1 MILSRLK
8 TGVFS
13 LALASLLALLATAS
27 GASAGVRLN
36 GVDFG
41 AYPAVGATVLTS
53 VPSTVAP
60 TLLENGRPVVGLR
73 ATNLGRSKNVVLA
86 LDTSRSMAGKP
97 LAEAAA
103 AATAFVASKP
113 ASDRIALVTFG
124 QHAAQQGPFSTATID
139 SDNALRTLAVGAN
152 SGTALWDAVDLSA
165 RLLASQQGGRVVVL
179 LTDGNDVG
187 SQASESDALLSLHKA
202 GAVVYPIAFGSHADS
217 TGLKLLASQTGGSFH
232 AAATSTTLSGI
243 YKSIGREL
251 RRTWRV
257 RYLTTGR
264 PGDKL
269 ELKASVG
276 KLGTDRTTVTIPDPY
291 GSSSAANG
299 KPSPLLPNGIYGKA
313 GDVLF
318 TLLVALLVLAAG
330 ILAASTLRGS
340 WLKRRLS
347 PHVEPSRGRAAKHR
361 TGRDRLAMLSGLFR
375 VTESTFAHR
384 RQWRNMQLL
393 LERADLPLRTVE
405 FTWLLIGSAFV
416 LGLFVALLGRSAMAI
431 LASFLI
437 GGLVPYLFVWTKARR
452 RMRAFEDQLP
462 DLLITM
468 AASLKAGHSFKQGI
482 QSVVDEGQ
490 DPAAKE
496 LRRVL
501 TDTQLGRPMEAALQE
516 TADRIGSKNFSFV
529 ITAVNIQRQVGG
541 SLAGLFDMVA
551 DTVRDRQQ
559 FARKI
564 RSLTAMGRMAAY
576 VLIGLPFFIAISMSL
591 LNPTYMDP
599 LFHTHT
605 GHMLMMVGLTM
616 MAFGSL
622 VLKKIVSFKG

>member
-1 MILSRLK
+1 MRPLRFVLAGAALVALS
-8 TGVFS
+8 VPV
-13 LALASLLALLATAS
+13 AA
-27 GASAGVRLN
+27 GAGIRLN

-41 AYPAVGATVLTS
+41 AYPAVRATVVTS
-53 VPSTVAP
+53 VPSAAQP
-60 TLLENGRPVVGLR
+60 RLLENGRPVVGLQ
-73 ATNLGRSKNVVLA
+73 AVNLGRSKNVVLA

-103 AATAFVASKP
+103 AATAFVATKP
-113 ASDRIALVTFG
+113 SSDRIALVTFG
-124 QHAAQQGPFSTATID
+124 QRASQQGPFSTSTID

-165 RLLASQQGGRVVVL
+165 RLLASQPGGRVVVL

-187 SQASESDALLSLHKA
+187 SRASESDAILSLHKA
-202 GAVVYPIAFGSHADS
+202 GVVVYPIAFGSRADS
-217 TGLKLLASQTGGSFH
+217 SGLERLASSTGGSFH
-232 AAATSTTLSGI
+232 TASTSATLSGI
-243 YKSIGREL
+243 YSSIGREL

-257 RYLTTGR
+257 RYLTTAR

-269 ELKASVG
+269 ALQASVG
-276 KLGTDRTTVTIPDPY
+276 KLGSDKTSVSVP
-291 GSSSAANG
+291 GSGSATND
-299 KPSPLLPNGIYGKA
+299 KPSPLLPDSFYGRA
-313 GDVLF
+313 GDLLF
-318 TLLVALLVLAAG
+318 TVLAALLVLAAG

-340 WLKRRLS
+340 WLKRRVAA
-347 PHVEPSRGRAAKHR
+347 HVEPSRGRAAKHR
-361 TGRDRLAMLSGLFR
+361 TGRERLAMLSGLFR

-384 RQWRNMQLL
+384 RQWRNLQLL

-405 FTWLLIGSAFV
+405 FAWLLIGCSFV
-416 LGLFVALLGRSAMAI
+416 LALLAAIISGGALAI
-431 LASFLI
+431 LACFLV
-437 GGLVPYLFVWTKARR
+437 GGFVPYLVVWMKAKR

-496 LRRVL
+496 LRRVI

-576 VLIGLPFFIAISMSL
+576 VLIGLPFFIALAMTV

-605 GHMLMMVGLTM
+605 GHMLIMGGLTM

-622 VLKKIVSFKG
+622 ILKKIVSFKG

>member
-1 MILSRLK
+1 MIRRAHLFRIALVS
-8 TGVFS
+8 
-13 LALASLLALLATAS
+13 ALAVLAVTAS
-27 GASAGVRLN
+27 SATAGVRLN

-124 QHAAQQGPFSTATID
+124 QHATQQGPFSTATID

-187 SQASESDALLSLHKA
+187 SRASESDALLSLHKA

-217 TGLKLLASQTGGSFH
+217 SGLKRLASSTGGSFH
-232 AAATSTTLSGI
+232 TASTSATLGGI
-243 YKSIGREL
+243 YSSIGREL

-257 RYLTTGR
+257 RYLTTAR

-276 KLGTDRTTVTIPDPY
+276 RLGSDRTTVTIPDPY

-318 TLLVALLVLAAG
+318 TLLVALVVLAAG

-347 PHVEPSRGRAAKHR
+347 PHVEPSRGRAGKHR
-361 TGRDRLAMLSGLFR
+361 TGRERLAMLSGLFR
-375 VTESTFAHR
+375 VTEKTFAHR

-416 LGLFVALLGRSAMAI
+416 LGLFAALLGRSAMAI
-431 LASFLI
+431 LASFVVGAFL
-437 GGLVPYLFVWTKARR
+437 PYFFVWFKAKR
-452 RMRAFEDQLP
+452 RMQAFEDQLP

-482 QSVVDEGQ
+482 QSVVDEG
-490 DPAAKE
+490 
-496 LRRVL
+496 
-501 TDTQLGRPMEAALQE
+501 
-516 TADRIGSKNFSFV
+516 
-529 ITAVNIQRQVGG
+529 
-541 SLAGLFDMVA
+541 
-551 DTVRDRQQ
+551 
-559 FARKI
+559 
-564 RSLTAMGRMAAY
+564 
-576 VLIGLPFFIAISMSL
+576 
-591 LNPTYMDP
+591 
-599 LFHTHT
+599 
-605 GHMLMMVGLTM
+605 
-616 MAFGSL
+616 
-622 VLKKIVSFKG
+622 

>member
-1 MILSRLK
+1 MRLLRL
-8 TGVFS
+8 V
-13 LALASLLALLATAS
+13 LAAAALVALTVPAAA
-27 GASAGVRLN
+27 GAGVRLN

-41 AYPAVGATVLTS
+41 AYPAVRATVVTS
-53 VPSTVAP
+53 VPSTAP
-60 TLLENGRPVVGLR
+60 PKLLENGRPVVGLQ
-73 ATNLGRSKNVVLA
+73 AVNLGRSKNVVLA

-103 AATAFVASKP
+103 AATAFVATKP
-113 ASDRIALVTFG
+113 SSDRIALVTFG
-124 QHAAQQGPFSTATID
+124 QRASLQGPFSTSTID

-165 RLLASQQGGRVVVL
+165 RLLAGQPGGRVVVL

-187 SQASESDALLSLHKA
+187 SRASESDALLSLHKA
-202 GAVVYPIAFGSHADS
+202 GVVVYPIAFGSHADS
-217 TGLKLLASQTGGSFH
+217 SGLERLASSTGGSFH
-232 AAATSTTLSGI
+232 TASTSATLSGI
-243 YKSIGREL
+243 YSSIGREL

-257 RYLTTGR
+257 RYLTTAR

-276 KLGTDRTTVTIPDPY
+276 RLGSDTTSVSVP
-291 GSSSAANG
+291 GSGSATSD
-299 KPSPLLPNGIYGKA
+299 KPSPLLPDSFYGRA
-313 GDVLF
+313 GDLLF
-318 TLLVALLVLAAG
+318 TVLAALLVLAAG

-340 WLKRRLS
+340 WLKRRLAA
-347 PHVEPSRGRAAKHR
+347 HVEPSRGRAAKHR
-361 TGRDRLAMLSGLFR
+361 TGRERLAMLSGLFR
-375 VTESTFAHR
+375 VTESTFGHR
-384 RQWRNMQLL
+384 RQWRNLQLL

-405 FTWLLIGSAFV
+405 FAWLLIGCSFV
-416 LGLFVALLGRSAMAI
+416 LAVLAAIINGGALAI
-431 LASFLI
+431 LACFLV
-437 GGLVPYLFVWTKARR
+437 GGFVPYLVVWMKARR
-452 RMRAFEDQLP
+452 RVRAFEDQLP

-490 DPAAKE
+490 EPAAKE

-516 TADRIGSKNFSFV
+516 TAERIGSKNFSFV

-576 VLIGLPFFIAISMSL
+576 VLVGLPFFIALAMTV

-599 LFHTHT
+599 LFHSHT
-605 GHMLMMVGLTM
+605 GHMLIMLGLTM

>member
-1 MILSRLK
+1 MRLLRL
-8 TGVFS
+8 V
-13 LALASLLALLATAS
+13 LAAAALVALTVPAAA
-27 GASAGVRLN
+27 GAGVRLN

-41 AYPAVGATVLTS
+41 AYPAVRATVVTS
-53 VPSTVAP
+53 VPSTTP
-60 TLLENGRPVVGLR
+60 PRLLENGRPVVGLQ
-73 ATNLGRSKNVVLA
+73 AVNLGRSKNVVLA

-103 AATAFVASKP
+103 AATAFVATKP
-113 ASDRIALVTFG
+113 SSDRIALVTFG
-124 QHAAQQGPFSTATID
+124 QRASLQGPFSTSTID

-165 RLLASQQGGRVVVL
+165 RLLASQPGGRVVVL

-187 SQASESDALLSLHKA
+187 SRASESDALLSLHKA
-202 GAVVYPIAFGSHADS
+202 GVVVYPIAFGSHADS
-217 TGLKLLASQTGGSFH
+217 SGLERLASSTGGSFH
-232 AAATSTTLSGI
+232 TASTSATLSGI
-243 YKSIGREL
+243 YSSIGREL

-257 RYLTTGR
+257 RYLTTAR

-269 ELKASVG
+269 ELTASVG
-276 KLGTDRTTVTIPDPY
+276 KLGSDTTSVSVP
-291 GSSSAANG
+291 GSGSATSD
-299 KPSPLLPNGIYGKA
+299 KPSPLLPGSFYGRA
-313 GDVLF
+313 GDLLF
-318 TLLVALLVLAAG
+318 TVLAALLVLAAG

-340 WLKRRLS
+340 WLKRRLAA
-347 PHVEPSRGRAAKHR
+347 HVEPSRGRAAKHR
-361 TGRDRLAMLSGLFR
+361 TGRERLAMLSGLFR
-375 VTESTFAHR
+375 VTESTFGHR
-384 RQWRNMQLL
+384 RQWRNLQLL

-405 FTWLLIGSAFV
+405 FAWLLIGCSFV
-416 LGLFVALLGRSAMAI
+416 LAVLAAIINGGAVAI
-431 LASFLI
+431 LACFLV
-437 GGLVPYLFVWTKARR
+437 GGFVPYLVVWMKARR
-452 RMRAFEDQLP
+452 RVRAFEDQLP

-490 DPAAKE
+490 EPAAKE

-516 TADRIGSKNFSFV
+516 TAERIGSKNFSFV

-576 VLIGLPFFIAISMSL
+576 VLVGLPFFIALAMTV

-599 LFHTHT
+599 LFHSHT
-605 GHMLMMVGLTM
+605 GHMLIMLGLTM

>member
-1 MILSRLK
+1 MRPLRLVLAGAALVALS
-8 TGVFS
+8 VPV
-13 LALASLLALLATAS
+13 AA
-27 GASAGVRLN
+27 GAGIRLN

-41 AYPAVGATVLTS
+41 AYPAVRATVVTS
-53 VPSTVAP
+53 VPSATQP
-60 TLLENGRPVVGLR
+60 KLFENGRPVVGLQ
-73 ATNLGRSKNVVLA
+73 AVNLGRSKNVVLA

-103 AATAFVASKP
+103 AATAFVAAKP
-113 ASDRIALVTFG
+113 SSDRIALVTFG
-124 QHAAQQGPFSTATID
+124 QRASQQGPFSTSTID

-165 RLLASQQGGRVVVL
+165 RLLASQPGGRVVVL

-187 SQASESDALLSLHKA
+187 SLASESDALLSLHKA
-202 GAVVYPIAFGSHADS
+202 GVVVYPIAFGSRADS
-217 TGLKLLASQTGGSFH
+217 SGLERLASSTGGSFH
-232 AAATSTTLSGI
+232 TASTSATLSGI
-243 YKSIGREL
+243 YSSIGREL

-257 RYLTTGR
+257 RYLTTAR

-269 ELKASVG
+269 ELKAS
-276 KLGTDRTTVTIPDPY
+276 LGRL
-291 GSSSAANG
+291 GSDETSVSVPGSGSATNH
-299 KPSPLLPNGIYGKA
+299 KPSPLLPDAFYGKA
-313 GDVLF
+313 GDLLF
-318 TLLVALLVLAAG
+318 TVLAALLVLAAG

-340 WLKRRLS
+340 WLKRRVAA
-347 PHVEPSRGRAAKHR
+347 HVEPSRGRAAKHR
-361 TGRDRLAMLSGLFR
+361 TGRERLAMLSGLFR

-384 RQWRNMQLL
+384 RQWRNLQLL

-405 FTWLLIGSAFV
+405 FAWLLIGCSFV
-416 LGLFVALLGRSAMAI
+416 LAVLAAIISGGALAI
-431 LASFLI
+431 LACFLI
-437 GGLVPYLFVWTKARR
+437 GGFVPYLVVWMKAKR

-496 LRRVL
+496 LRRVI
-501 TDTQLGRPMEAALQE
+501 TDTQLGRPMDAALQE

-576 VLIGLPFFIAISMSL
+576 VLVGLPFFIALAMTV

-605 GHMLMMVGLTM
+605 GHMLIMGGLTM

-622 VLKKIVSFKG
+622 ILKKIVSFKG

>member
-1 MILSRLK
+1 MRLLRI
-8 TGVFS
+8 V
-13 LALASLLALLATAS
+13 LAAAALVALTVPAAA
-27 GASAGVRLN
+27 GAGVRLN

-41 AYPAVGATVLTS
+41 AYPAVRATVVTS
-53 VPSTVAP
+53 VPSAAP
-60 TLLENGRPVVGLR
+60 PRLLENGRPVVGLQ
-73 ATNLGRSKNVVLA
+73 AVNLGRSKNVVLA

-103 AATAFVASKP
+103 AATAFVATKP

-124 QHAAQQGPFSTATID
+124 QRASLQGPFSTSTID

-165 RLLASQQGGRVVVL
+165 RLLASQAGGRVVVL

-187 SQASESDALLSLHKA
+187 SRASESGALLSLHKA

-217 TGLKLLASQTGGSFH
+217 SGLERLASSTGGSFH
-232 AAATSTTLSGI
+232 TASTSATLSGI
-243 YKSIGREL
+243 YSSIGREL

-257 RYLTTGR
+257 RYLTTAR

-276 KLGTDRTTVTIPDPY
+276 RLGSDTTSVSVP
-291 GSSSAANG
+291 GSGSATSG
-299 KPSPLLPNGIYGKA
+299 KPSPLLPDSFYGRA
-313 GDVLF
+313 GDLLF
-318 TLLVALLVLAAG
+318 TVLAALLVLAAG

-340 WLKRRLS
+340 WLKRRLAA
-347 PHVEPSRGRAAKHR
+347 HVEPSRGRAAKHR
-361 TGRDRLAMLSGLFR
+361 TGRERLAMLSGLFR
-375 VTESTFAHR
+375 VTESTFGHR
-384 RQWRNMQLL
+384 RQWRNLQLL

-405 FTWLLIGSAFV
+405 FAWLLIGCSFV
-416 LGLFVALLGRSAMAI
+416 LALLAAIINGGALAI
-431 LASFLI
+431 LASFLV
-437 GGLVPYLFVWTKARR
+437 GGFVPYLVVWMKARR
-452 RMRAFEDQLP
+452 RVRAFEDQLP

-490 DPAAKE
+490 EPAAKE

-516 TADRIGSKNFSFV
+516 TAERIGSKNFSFV

-576 VLIGLPFFIAISMSL
+576 VLVGLPFFIALAMTV

-599 LFHTHT
+599 LFHSHT
-605 GHMLMMVGLTM
+605 GHMLIMLGLTM

>member
-1 MILSRLK
+1 MRRIRTVLA
-8 TGVFS
+8 GAAI
-13 LALASLLALLATAS
+13 LALSLPVAA
-27 GASAGVRLN
+27 GAGVRLN

-41 AYPAVGATVLTS
+41 SYPQVGATVVTS
-53 VPSTVAP
+53 TASTRAP
-60 TLLENGRPVVGLR
+60 NMFENGRRVVGLQ
-73 ATNLGRSKNVVLA
+73 AVNLGRCKNVVLA
-86 LDTSRSMAGKP
+86 LDSSRSMAGKP

-113 ASDRIALVTFG
+113 ACDRIALVTFG
-124 QHAAQQGPFSTATID
+124 RHASQQGAFSSATID
-139 SDNALRTLAVGAN
+139 ADNALRTLAVGAN

-187 SQASESDALLSLHKA
+187 SRASEDDALSSLHHA
-202 GAVVYPIAFGSHADS
+202 GAVVYPVAFGSKADAS
-217 TGLKLLASQTGGSFH
+217 GLKRLASQTGGSFH
-232 AAATSTTLSGI
+232 GAAAGGTLNAI
-243 YKSIGREL
+243 YSSIAREL

-257 RYLTTGR
+257 RYLTTAR

-269 ELKASVG
+269 DLKASVG
-276 KLGTDRTTVTIPDPY
+276 RLGADHRSVAVPDPNGEAAA
-291 GSSSAANG
+291 GS
-299 KPSPLLPNGIYGKA
+299 KPSPILPSPLYGKL
-313 GDVLF
+313 GDLFF
-318 TLLVALLVLAAG
+318 TLLAAMLILAAG
-330 ILAASTLRGS
+330 ILFASTLQGS
-340 WLKRRLS
+340 WLKRRLA
-347 PHVEPSRGRAAKHR
+347 PHIDSTRRKSKRRVGRE
-361 TGRDRLAMLSGLFR
+361 RLEVLNGLFR
-375 VTESTFAHR
+375 ATENTFGHR
-384 RQWRNMQLL
+384 PQWRNLQLL
-393 LERADLPLRTVE
+393 LQRADLPLRTVE
-405 FTWLLIGSAFV
+405 FTWLLIGCSF
-416 LGLFVALLGRSAMAI
+416 GLALLTALAGRSSLAI
-431 LASFLI
+431 LAMFLV
-437 GGLVPYLFVWTKARR
+437 GGFVPYLAVWFKAKR

-490 DPAAKE
+490 EPAAKE

-501 TDTQLGRPMEAALQE
+501 TDTQLGRPMEEALQA
-516 TADRIGSKNFSFV
+516 TAERIGSKNFSFV

-564 RSLTAMGRMAAY
+564 RSLTAMGRASAY
-576 VLIGLPFFIAISMSL
+576 VLVGLPFFIAVAVTL

-599 LFHTHT
+599 LYHSHA
-605 GHMLMMVGLTM
+605 GHMLVVLGLMM

-622 VLKKIVSFKG
+622 ILKKIVSFKG

>member
-1 MILSRLK
+1 MRLLRL
-8 TGVFS
+8 V
-13 LALASLLALLATAS
+13 LAAAALVALTVPAAA
-27 GASAGVRLN
+27 GAGVRLN

-41 AYPAVGATVLTS
+41 AYPAVRATVVTS
-53 VPSTVAP
+53 VPSAAP
-60 TLLENGRPVVGLR
+60 PKLLENGRPVVGLQ
-73 ATNLGRSKNVVLA
+73 AVNLGRSKNVVLA

-103 AATAFVASKP
+103 AATAFVATKP
-113 ASDRIALVTFG
+113 SSDRIALVTFG
-124 QHAAQQGPFSTATID
+124 QRASLQGPFSTSTID

-165 RLLASQQGGRVVVL
+165 RLLASQPGGRVVVL

-187 SQASESDALLSLHKA
+187 SRASESDALLSLHKA
-202 GAVVYPIAFGSHADS
+202 GVVVYPIAFGSHADS
-217 TGLKLLASQTGGSFH
+217 SGLERLASSTGGSFH
-232 AAATSTTLSGI
+232 TASTSATLSGI
-243 YKSIGREL
+243 YSSIGREL

-257 RYLTTGR
+257 RYLTTAR

-269 ELKASVG
+269 ELTASAG
-276 KLGTDRTTVTIPDPY
+276 KLGSDKTSVSVP
-291 GSSSAANG
+291 GSGSATSD
-299 KPSPLLPNGIYGKA
+299 KPSPLLPGSFYGRA
-313 GDVLF
+313 GDLLF
-318 TLLVALLVLAAG
+318 TVLAALLVLAAG

-340 WLKRRLS
+340 WLKRRLAA
-347 PHVEPSRGRAAKHR
+347 HVEPSRGRAAKHR
-361 TGRDRLAMLSGLFR
+361 TGRERLAMLSGLFR
-375 VTESTFAHR
+375 VTESTFGHR
-384 RQWRNMQLL
+384 RQWRNLQLL

-405 FTWLLIGSAFV
+405 FAWLLIGCSFV
-416 LGLFVALLGRSAMAI
+416 LAVLAAIINGGALAI
-431 LASFLI
+431 LACFLV
-437 GGLVPYLFVWTKARR
+437 GGFVPYLVVWMKARR
-452 RMRAFEDQLP
+452 RVRAFEDQLP

-490 DPAAKE
+490 EPAAKE

-516 TADRIGSKNFSFV
+516 TAERIGSKNFSFV

-576 VLIGLPFFIAISMSL
+576 VLVGLPFFIALAMTV

-599 LFHTHT
+599 LFHSHT
-605 GHMLMMVGLTM
+605 GHMLIMLGLTM

>member
-1 MILSRLK
+1 MRLLRL
-8 TGVFS
+8 V
-13 LALASLLALLATAS
+13 LAAAALVALTVPAAA
-27 GASAGVRLN
+27 GAGVRLN

-41 AYPAVGATVLTS
+41 AYPAVRATVVTS
-53 VPSTVAP
+53 VPSTAP
-60 TLLENGRPVVGLR
+60 PKLLENGRPVVGLQ
-73 ATNLGRSKNVVLA
+73 AVNLGRSKNVVLA

-103 AATAFVASKP
+103 AATAFVATKP
-113 ASDRIALVTFG
+113 SSDRIALVTFG
-124 QHAAQQGPFSTATID
+124 QRASLQGPFSTSTID

-165 RLLASQQGGRVVVL
+165 RLLASQPGGRVVVL

-187 SQASESDALLSLHKA
+187 SRASESDALLSLHKA
-202 GAVVYPIAFGSHADS
+202 GVVVYPIAFGSHADS
-217 TGLKLLASQTGGSFH
+217 SGLERLASSTGGSFH
-232 AAATSTTLSGI
+232 TASTSATLSGI
-243 YKSIGREL
+243 YSSIGREL

-257 RYLTTGR
+257 RYLTTAR

-276 KLGTDRTTVTIPDPY
+276 RLGSDTTSVSVPGNGSVT
-291 GSSSAANG
+291 NG
-299 KPSPLLPNGIYGKA
+299 KPSPLLPDSFYGRA
-313 GDVLF
+313 GDLLF
-318 TLLVALLVLAAG
+318 TVLAALLMLAAG

-340 WLKRRLS
+340 WLKRRLAA
-347 PHVEPSRGRAAKHR
+347 HVEPSRGRAAKHR
-361 TGRDRLAMLSGLFR
+361 TGRERLAMLSGLFR

-384 RQWRNMQLL
+384 RQWRNLQLL

-405 FTWLLIGSAFV
+405 FAWLLIGCSFV
-416 LGLFVALLGRSAMAI
+416 LGVFAAIISGGAIPI
-431 LASFLI
+431 LACFLV
-437 GGLVPYLFVWTKARR
+437 GGFVPYLVVWTKARR

-576 VLIGLPFFIAISMSL
+576 VLVGLPFFIALAMTV
-591 LNPTYMDP
+591 LNRTYMDP
-599 LFHTHT
+599 LFNTHT
-605 GHMLMMVGLTM
+605 GHMLIMAGLTM

>member
-1 MILSRLK
+1 MRLLRL
-8 TGVFS
+8 V
-13 LALASLLALLATAS
+13 LAAAALVALTVPAAA
-27 GASAGVRLN
+27 GAGVRLN
-36 GVDFG
+36 GLDFG
-41 AYPAVGATVLTS
+41 AYPAVRATVVTA
-53 VPSTVAP
+53 VPSAAPP
-60 TLLENGRPVVGLR
+60 TLLENGRPVVGLQ
-73 ATNLGRSKNVVLA
+73 AVNLGRSKNVVLA

-103 AATAFVASKP
+103 AATAFVATKP
-113 ASDRIALVTFG
+113 PSDRIALVTFG
-124 QHAAQQGPFSTATID
+124 QRASLQGPFSTSTID

-165 RLLASQQGGRVVVL
+165 RLLASQPGGRVVVL

-187 SQASESDALLSLHKA
+187 SRASESDALLSLHKA

-217 TGLKLLASQTGGSFH
+217 SGLERLARSTGGSFH
-232 AAATSTTLSGI
+232 TASTSATLSGI
-243 YKSIGREL
+243 YSSIGREL

-257 RYLTTGR
+257 RYLTTAR

-276 KLGTDRTTVTIPDPY
+276 RLGSDTTSVSVP
-291 GSSSAANG
+291 GSGSATNG
-299 KPSPLLPNGIYGKA
+299 KPSPLLPDAFYGRA
-313 GDVLF
+313 GDLLF
-318 TLLVALLVLAAG
+318 TVLAALLVLAAG

-340 WLKRRLS
+340 WLKRRLAA
-347 PHVEPSRGRAAKHR
+347 HVEPSRGRAAKHR
-361 TGRDRLAMLSGLFR
+361 TGRERLAMLSGLFR
-375 VTESTFAHR
+375 VTESTFGHR
-384 RQWRNMQLL
+384 RQWRNLQLL

-405 FTWLLIGSAFV
+405 FAWLLIGCSFV
-416 LGLFVALLGRSAMAI
+416 LAVLAAIINGGALAI
-431 LASFLI
+431 LACFLV
-437 GGLVPYLFVWTKARR
+437 GGFVPYLVVWMKARR
-452 RMRAFEDQLP
+452 RVRAFEDQLP

-490 DPAAKE
+490 EPAAKE

-516 TADRIGSKNFSFV
+516 TAERIGSKNFSFV

-576 VLIGLPFFIAISMSL
+576 VLVGLPFFIALAMTV

-599 LFHTHT
+599 LFHSHT
-605 GHMLMMVGLTM
+605 GHMLIMLGLTM

>member
-1 MILSRLK
+1 MRPLRLVLAGATLVALSVPVAA
-8 TGVFS
+8 G
-13 LALASLLALLATAS
+13 
-27 GASAGVRLN
+27 AGVRLN

-41 AYPAVGATVLTS
+41 AYPAVRATVVTS
-53 VPSTVAP
+53 VPSAAQP
-60 TLLENGRPVVGLR
+60 RLLENGRPVVGLQ
-73 ATNLGRSKNVVLA
+73 AVNLGRSKNVVLA

-97 LAEAAA
+97 LAKAAA
-103 AATAFVASKP
+103 AATAFVATKP
-113 ASDRIALVTFG
+113 SSDRIALVTFG
-124 QHAAQQGPFSTATID
+124 QRASQQGPFSTSTID

-165 RLLASQQGGRVVVL
+165 RLLASQPGGRVVVL

-187 SQASESDALLSLHKA
+187 SRASESDAILSLHKA
-202 GAVVYPIAFGSHADS
+202 GVVVYPIAFGSRADS
-217 TGLKLLASQTGGSFH
+217 SGLERLASSTGGSFH
-232 AAATSTTLSGI
+232 TASTSATLSGI
-243 YKSIGREL
+243 YSSIGREL

-257 RYLTTGR
+257 RYLTTAR

-269 ELKASVG
+269 ALQASVG
-276 KLGTDRTTVTIPDPY
+276 KLGSDKTSVSVPGSGSVTND
-291 GSSSAANG
+291 
-299 KPSPLLPNGIYGKA
+299 KPSPLLPDSFYGRA
-313 GDVLF
+313 GDLLF
-318 TLLVALLVLAAG
+318 TVLAALLVLAAG

-340 WLKRRLS
+340 WLKRRVAA
-347 PHVEPSRGRAAKHR
+347 HVEPSRGRAAKHR
-361 TGRDRLAMLSGLFR
+361 TGRERLAMLSGLFR

-384 RQWRNMQLL
+384 RQWRNLQLL

-405 FTWLLIGSAFV
+405 FAWLLIGCSFV
-416 LGLFVALLGRSAMAI
+416 LALLAAIISGGALAI
-431 LASFLI
+431 LACFLV
-437 GGLVPYLFVWTKARR
+437 GGFVPYLVVWMKAKR

-496 LRRVL
+496 LRRVI

-576 VLIGLPFFIAISMSL
+576 VLVGLPFFIALSMTV

-605 GHMLMMVGLTM
+605 GHMLIMGGLTM

-622 VLKKIVSFKG
+622 ILKKIVSFKG

>member
-1 MILSRLK
+1 MRLLRL
-8 TGVFS
+8 V
-13 LALASLLALLATAS
+13 LAAAALVALTVPAAA
-27 GASAGVRLN
+27 GAGVRLN

-41 AYPAVGATVLTS
+41 AYPAVRATVVTS
-53 VPSTVAP
+53 VPSAAPP
-60 TLLENGRPVVGLR
+60 TLLENGRPVVGLQ
-73 ATNLGRSKNVVLA
+73 AVNLGRSKNVVLA

-103 AATAFVASKP
+103 AATAFVATKP
-113 ASDRIALVTFG
+113 PSDRIALVTFG
-124 QHAAQQGPFSTATID
+124 QRASLQGPFSTSTID

-165 RLLASQQGGRVVVL
+165 RLLASQAGGRVVVL

-187 SQASESDALLSLHKA
+187 SRASESDALLSLHKA

-217 TGLKLLASQTGGSFH
+217 SGLERLARSTGGSFH
-232 AAATSTTLSGI
+232 TASTSATLSGI
-243 YKSIGREL
+243 YSSIGREL

-257 RYLTTGR
+257 RYLTTAR

-276 KLGTDRTTVTIPDPY
+276 RLGSDTTSVSVP
-291 GSSSAANG
+291 GSGSATNG
-299 KPSPLLPNGIYGKA
+299 KPSPLLPDAFYGRA
-313 GDVLF
+313 GDLLF
-318 TLLVALLVLAAG
+318 TVLAALLVLAAG

-340 WLKRRLS
+340 WLKRRLAA
-347 PHVEPSRGRAAKHR
+347 HVEPSRGRAAKHR
-361 TGRDRLAMLSGLFR
+361 TGRERLAMLSGLFR
-375 VTESTFAHR
+375 VTESTFGHR
-384 RQWRNMQLL
+384 RQWRNLQLL

-405 FTWLLIGSAFV
+405 FAWLLIGCSFV
-416 LGLFVALLGRSAMAI
+416 LAVLAAIINGGALAI
-431 LASFLI
+431 LACFLV
-437 GGLVPYLFVWTKARR
+437 GGFVPYLVVWMKARR
-452 RMRAFEDQLP
+452 RVRAFEDQLP

-490 DPAAKE
+490 EPAAKE

-516 TADRIGSKNFSFV
+516 TAERIGSKNFSFV

-576 VLIGLPFFIAISMSL
+576 VLVGLPFFIALAMTV

-599 LFHTHT
+599 LFHSHT
-605 GHMLMMVGLTM
+605 GHMLIMLGLTM

>member
-1 MILSRLK
+1 MRLLRL
-8 TGVFS
+8 V
-13 LALASLLALLATAS
+13 LAAAALVALTVPAAA
-27 GASAGVRLN
+27 GAGVRLN

-41 AYPAVGATVLTS
+41 AYPAVRATVVTS
-53 VPSTVAP
+53 VPSTAP
-60 TLLENGRPVVGLR
+60 PKLLENGRPVVGLQ
-73 ATNLGRSKNVVLA
+73 AVNLGRSKNVVLA

-103 AATAFVASKP
+103 AATAFVATKP
-113 ASDRIALVTFG
+113 SSDRIALVTFG
-124 QHAAQQGPFSTATID
+124 QRASLQGPFSTSTID

-165 RLLASQQGGRVVVL
+165 RLLASQPGGRVVVL

-187 SQASESDALLSLHKA
+187 SRASESDALLSLHKA
-202 GAVVYPIAFGSHADS
+202 GVVVYPIAFGSHADS
-217 TGLKLLASQTGGSFH
+217 SGLERLASSTGGSFH
-232 AAATSTTLSGI
+232 TASTSATLSGI
-243 YKSIGREL
+243 YGSIGREL

-257 RYLTTGR
+257 RYLTTAR

-276 KLGTDRTTVTIPDPY
+276 RLGSDTTSVSVP
-291 GSSSAANG
+291 GSGSATSD
-299 KPSPLLPNGIYGKA
+299 KPSPLLPDSFYGRA
-313 GDVLF
+313 GDLLF
-318 TLLVALLVLAAG
+318 TVLAALLVLAAG

-340 WLKRRLS
+340 WLKRRLAA
-347 PHVEPSRGRAAKHR
+347 HVEPSRGRAAKHR
-361 TGRDRLAMLSGLFR
+361 TGRERLAMLSGLFR
-375 VTESTFAHR
+375 VTESTFGHR
-384 RQWRNMQLL
+384 RQWRNLQLL

-405 FTWLLIGSAFV
+405 FAWLLIGCSFV
-416 LGLFVALLGRSAMAI
+416 LAVLAAIINGGALAI
-431 LASFLI
+431 LACFLV
-437 GGLVPYLFVWTKARR
+437 GGFVPYLVVWMKARR
-452 RMRAFEDQLP
+452 RVRAFEDQLP

-490 DPAAKE
+490 EPAAKE

-516 TADRIGSKNFSFV
+516 TAERIGSKNFSFV

-576 VLIGLPFFIAISMSL
+576 VLVGLPFFIALAMTV
-591 LNPTYMDP
+591 LNPTYMDQ
-599 LFHTHT
+599 LFHSHT
-605 GHMLMMVGLTM
+605 GHMLIMLGLTM

>member
-1 MILSRLK
+1 MRPLRLVLAGAALVALS
-8 TGVFS
+8 VPV
-13 LALASLLALLATAS
+13 AA
-27 GASAGVRLN
+27 GAGIRLN

-41 AYPAVGATVLTS
+41 AYPAVRATVVTS
-53 VPSTVAP
+53 VPSTAP
-60 TLLENGRPVVGLR
+60 PKLFENGRPVVGLQ
-73 ATNLGRSKNVVLA
+73 AVNLGRSKNVVLA

-103 AATAFVASKP
+103 AATAFVATKP
-113 ASDRIALVTFG
+113 SSDRIALVTFG
-124 QHAAQQGPFSTATID
+124 QRASQQGPFSTSTID

-165 RLLASQQGGRVVVL
+165 RLLASQPGGRVVVL

-187 SQASESDALLSLHKA
+187 SRASESDAILSLHKA
-202 GAVVYPIAFGSHADS
+202 GVVVYPIAFGSRADS
-217 TGLKLLASQTGGSFH
+217 SGLERLASSTGGSFH
-232 AAATSTTLSGI
+232 TASTSATLNGI
-243 YKSIGREL
+243 YSSIGREL

-257 RYLTTGR
+257 RYLTTAR

-269 ELKASVG
+269 ELKAS
-276 KLGTDRTTVTIPDPY
+276 LGRL
-291 GSSSAANG
+291 GSDKTSVSVPGSGSATND
-299 KPSPLLPNGIYGKA
+299 KPSPLLPDAFYGKA
-313 GDVLF
+313 GDLLF
-318 TLLVALLVLAAG
+318 TVLAALLVLAAG

-340 WLKRRLS
+340 WLKRRVAA
-347 PHVEPSRGRAAKHR
+347 HVEPSRGRAAKHR
-361 TGRDRLAMLSGLFR
+361 TGRERLAMLSGLFR
-375 VTESTFAHR
+375 VTETTFAHR
-384 RQWRNMQLL
+384 RQWRNLQLL

-405 FTWLLIGSAFV
+405 FAWLLIGCSFV
-416 LGLFVALLGRSAMAI
+416 LAVLAAIISGGALAI
-431 LASFLI
+431 LACFLI
-437 GGLVPYLFVWTKARR
+437 GGFVPYLVVWMKAKR

-496 LRRVL
+496 LRRVI
-501 TDTQLGRPMEAALQE
+501 TDTQLGRPMDAALQE

-576 VLIGLPFFIAISMSL
+576 VLVGLPFFIALAMTV

-605 GHMLMMVGLTM
+605 GHMLIMGGLTM

-622 VLKKIVSFKG
+622 ILKKIVSFKG

>member
-1 MILSRLK
+1 MRLLRL
-8 TGVFS
+8 V
-13 LALASLLALLATAS
+13 LAAAALVALTVPAAA
-27 GASAGVRLN
+27 GAGVRLN
-36 GVDFG
+36 GLDFG
-41 AYPAVGATVLTS
+41 AYPAVRATVVTS
-53 VPSTVAP
+53 VPSAAPP
-60 TLLENGRPVVGLR
+60 TLLENGRPVVGLQ
-73 ATNLGRSKNVVLA
+73 AVNLGRSKNVVLA

-103 AATAFVASKP
+103 AATAFVATKP
-113 ASDRIALVTFG
+113 SSDRIALVTFG
-124 QHAAQQGPFSTATID
+124 QRASLQGPFSTSTID

-165 RLLASQQGGRVVVL
+165 RLLASQAGGRVVVL

-187 SQASESDALLSLHKA
+187 SRASESDALLSLHKA

-217 TGLKLLASQTGGSFH
+217 SGLERLARSTGGSFH
-232 AAATSTTLSGI
+232 TASTSATLSGI
-243 YKSIGREL
+243 YSSIGREL

-257 RYLTTGR
+257 RYLTTAR

-276 KLGTDRTTVTIPDPY
+276 RLGSDTTSVSVP
-291 GSSSAANG
+291 GSGSATNG
-299 KPSPLLPNGIYGKA
+299 KPSPLLPDAFYGRA
-313 GDVLF
+313 GDLLF
-318 TLLVALLVLAAG
+318 TVLAALLVLAAG

-340 WLKRRLS
+340 WLKRRLAA
-347 PHVEPSRGRAAKHR
+347 HVEPSRGRAAKHR
-361 TGRDRLAMLSGLFR
+361 TGRERLAMLSGLFR
-375 VTESTFAHR
+375 VTESTFGHR
-384 RQWRNMQLL
+384 RQWRNLQLL

-405 FTWLLIGSAFV
+405 FAWLLIGCSFV
-416 LGLFVALLGRSAMAI
+416 LAVLAAIINGGALAI
-431 LASFLI
+431 LACFLV
-437 GGLVPYLFVWTKARR
+437 GGFVPYLVVWMKARR
-452 RMRAFEDQLP
+452 RVRAFEDQLP

-490 DPAAKE
+490 EPAAKE

-516 TADRIGSKNFSFV
+516 TAERIGSKNFSFV

-576 VLIGLPFFIAISMSL
+576 VLVGLPFFIALAMTV

-599 LFHTHT
+599 LFHSHT
-605 GHMLMMVGLTM
+605 GHMLIMLGLTM

>member
-1 MILSRLK
+1 MRPLRLVLAGAALVALS
-8 TGVFS
+8 VPV
-13 LALASLLALLATAS
+13 AA
-27 GASAGVRLN
+27 GAGIRLN

-41 AYPAVGATVLTS
+41 AYPAVRATVVTS
-53 VPSTVAP
+53 APSAAP
-60 TLLENGRPVVGLR
+60 PRLLENGRPVVGLQ
-73 ATNLGRSKNVVLA
+73 AVNLGRSKNVVLA

-103 AATAFVASKP
+103 AATAFVTTKP
-113 ASDRIALVTFG
+113 SSDRIALVTFG
-124 QHAAQQGPFSTATID
+124 QRASQQGPFSTSTID
-139 SDNALRTLAVGAN
+139 SDNALRTLTIGAN

-165 RLLASQQGGRVVVL
+165 RLLASQPGGRVVVL

-187 SQASESDALLSLHKA
+187 SRASESDAILSLHKA
-202 GAVVYPIAFGSHADS
+202 GVVVYPIAFGSRADTS
-217 TGLKLLASQTGGSFH
+217 GLERLASSTGGSFH
-232 AAATSTTLSGI
+232 TASTSATLSGI
-243 YKSIGREL
+243 YSSIGREL

-257 RYLTTGR
+257 RYLTTAR

-269 ELKASVG
+269 ELKAS
-276 KLGTDRTTVTIPDPY
+276 LGRLGSDTTSVSVP
-291 GSSSAANG
+291 GSGSATKD
-299 KPSPLLPNGIYGKA
+299 KPSPLLPDAFYGKA
-313 GDVLF
+313 GDLLF
-318 TLLVALLVLAAG
+318 TVLAALLVLAAG

-340 WLKRRLS
+340 WLKRRVAA
-347 PHVEPSRGRAAKHR
+347 HVEPSRGRAAKHR
-361 TGRDRLAMLSGLFR
+361 TGRERLAMLSGLFR

-384 RQWRNMQLL
+384 RQWRNLQLL

-405 FTWLLIGSAFV
+405 FAWLLIGCSFV
-416 LGLFVALLGRSAMAI
+416 LAVLAAIISGGALAI
-431 LASFLI
+431 LACFLI
-437 GGLVPYLFVWTKARR
+437 GGFVPYLVVWMMAKR

-496 LRRVL
+496 LRRVI
-501 TDTQLGRPMEAALQE
+501 TDTQLGRPMDAALQE

-576 VLIGLPFFIAISMSL
+576 VLIGLPFFIALAMTV

-605 GHMLMMVGLTM
+605 GHMLIMGGLTM

-622 VLKKIVSFKG
+622 ILKKIVSFKG